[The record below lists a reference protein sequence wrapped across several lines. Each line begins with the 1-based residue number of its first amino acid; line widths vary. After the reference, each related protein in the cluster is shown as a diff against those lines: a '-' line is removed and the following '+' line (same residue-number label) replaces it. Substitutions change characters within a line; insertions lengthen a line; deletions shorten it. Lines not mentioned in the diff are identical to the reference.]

1 MAKKASK
8 AKTASRKAKTKAKAK
23 SGADKDTLIRAILS
37 HVPFDGWSEG
47 AIRAGAK
54 DCKLTETETARLL
67 PNGAIDA
74 VEAFIDL
81 ADREMI
87 AGVNKLKPRPTGV
100 SATVKVAILSRLEAV
115 KEHRQ
120 AVASSIKLLARPQH
134 AVLASKTL
142 YRTTDRIWRLAGDT
156 SVDFSFYTKRASL
169 AGVYSA
175 TLLYWVANPSA
186 DEKQIEAFLNARLKE
201 ITLIPKLTT
210 PMRKAAEAGS
220 RMLGEILKRRPSSQ

>member
-1 MAKKASK
+1 MVKKASK
-8 AKTASRKAKTKAKAK
+8 AKAKTKTKAKAK
-23 SGADKDTLIRAILS
+23 SGAGKDALIRAVLS
-37 HVPFDGWSEG
+37 HVPFDGWSEA

-54 DCKLTETETARLL
+54 DCKLNQAETARLL

-87 AGVNKLKPRPTGV
+87 AGVKKMKPRPSGV
-100 SATVKVAILSRLEAV
+100 SATVKAAILSRLEAV
-115 KEHRQ
+115 AEHRQ

-142 YRTTDRIWRLAGDT
+142 YRTTDRIWRLAGDK

-186 DEKQIEAFLNARLKE
+186 DDKQIEAFLDARLKE
-201 ITLIPKLTT
+201 ISLIPKLTA

-220 RMLGEILKRRPSSQ
+220 KMLGEILKRRPSSSSQ